1 MSLMAHYAKL
11 TEFLSYV
18 CGNSYEIVLHDIADP
33 DSSII
38 DIKNGGISGRSIGGP
53 MSDLAL
59 KMLNGKYYLEND
71 YLVNRGTT
79 RDGKVLASS
88 TFFIKN
94 PDGQLLGM
102 LCINHDLTEIFGY
115 SNKLLGDLS
124 SFGLSTS
131 AIGQADDIHE
141 HFESNVEDLMSSIY
155 KRAIRTMDISP
166 ERMNPEEKMQ
176 FVGTLENQGYFL
188 LKGGVSEV
196 AKLLK
201 VSEATIYRYLNKNSK

>member
-1 MSLMAHYAKL
+1 MAQYAKL
-11 TEFLSYV
+11 TEFLSCV
-18 CGNSYEIVLHDIADP
+18 CGSSYEIVLHDIADP

-38 DIKNGGISGRSIGGP
+38 DIKNGEISGRSIGGP

-94 PDGQLLGM
+94 SSGQLLGM
-102 LCINHDLTEIFGY
+102 LCINHDLTEMVGF

-124 SFGLSTS
+124 NFGLSAHKMS
-131 AIGQADDIHE
+131 QSDDMHE
-141 HFESNVEDLMSSIY
+141 HFESNVEDLMNSIY
-155 KRAIRTMDISP
+155 KRAIITMDISP

-176 FVGTLENQGYFL
+176 FVGALERQGYFL

-196 AKLLK
+196 ARLLK